1 MPLDTDVIDKLNSII
16 ADLPGNWDSEGHC
29 LISTVNQLDLNAD
42 ELNLIVSEP
51 HSVEF
56 VESENEKKVEEEEEK
71 PETVDVKQI
80 RADLKRSYE
89 TILYHTIALDEK
101 EIDMLKV
108 VKRKLN
114 EIRSEEEAEKKTN
127 WYARLFS
134 LILNFNNV
142 TNYTEITKAYSFS
155 FDHIILII
163 QNK

>member
-1 MPLDTDVIDKLNSII
+1 ML
-16 ADLPGNWDSEGHC
+16 EGHC

-127 WYARLFS
+127 
-134 LILNFNNV
+134 
-142 TNYTEITKAYSFS
+142 
-155 FDHIILII
+155 
-163 QNK
+163 